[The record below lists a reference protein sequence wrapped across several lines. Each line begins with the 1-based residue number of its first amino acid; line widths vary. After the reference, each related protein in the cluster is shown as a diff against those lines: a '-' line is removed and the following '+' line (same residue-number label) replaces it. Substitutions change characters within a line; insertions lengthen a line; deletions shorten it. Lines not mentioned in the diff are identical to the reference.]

1 MTNIITNYT
10 LSINNARI
18 GYKLIGEKSDVLS
31 ADLKVFLH
39 RLEAVFGSG
48 L

>member
-1 MTNIITNYT
+1 MTNITTNNT

-18 GYKLIGEKSDVLS
+18 EYKPFGEDFNLLRL
-31 ADLKVFLH
+31 DFEVFLH
-39 RLEAVFGSG
+39 RLEAVFWSG